1 MKCAS
6 LLILALL
13 TANCGSGAATSSK
26 TINAVPAKTAAASSP
41 SQTPPPHP
49 KNGDYPAKGKV
60 TKINNELG
68 SVEVDHED
76 VPGLMPP
83 MIMEFY
89 VDNKSDLKQIAVGD
103 RVDFTIKY
111 KDGQETI
118 SKIAKAK

>member
-1 MKCAS
+1 M
-6 LLILALL
+6 
-13 TANCGSGAATSSK
+13 
-26 TINAVPAKTAAASSP
+26 
-41 SQTPPPHP
+41 PHP

-68 SVEVDHED
+68 SVEIDHED

-89 VDNKSDLKQIAVGD
+89 VDNKTDLKQIAVGD

-118 SKIAKAK
+118 SKIVKAK